1 MSELSSE
8 VDAGTVNPHYLDHL
22 VHTAEQQEL
31 QASEDII
38 AGNGMKLL
46 AKGARVSAALR
57 DRLLE
62 HKLTKPL
69 EECVVAVGGIGAAE
83 LGPVALELLERH
95 ELLRVLCASPGD
107 GRAQPIEQSLP
118 RLALTPAVLSM
129 FNIYAQH
136 QPGRLHH
143 AVGVAM
149 LAMAL
154 GRRLLLGD
162 IDRHRMLATAGLV
175 HDIGELYIEPSLF
188 KRETTLDASQWK
200 HIATHPVV
208 GHRVLLRMPGGGKQ
222 IAEAVL
228 NHHERLDGFG
238 YPRSIRDEQF
248 PLEGQLLAAAEWL
261 MGLVES
267 DANPLAHAS
276 VASKLIPG
284 EFSPALLEIISATA
298 RASHELE
305 EHAEQAPALLDAALP
320 ELQRVLDAMQRYHDA
335 RDWLTERIAAAPP
348 ELRVVLLLGQ
358 QRLQRIRASFSSSGL
373 DVHAPE
379 QMLAQLR
386 ELPDPH
392 IQLEL
397 AVLVREF
404 GWRLRELQ
412 RESLL
417 RAGLLGPADLAVM
430 HELIDR
436 LNGTA
441 TVGAAAQAAA

>member
-1 MSELSSE
+1 
-8 VDAGTVNPHYLDHL
+8 
-22 VHTAEQQEL
+22 
-31 QASEDII
+31 
-38 AGNGMKLL
+38 
-46 AKGARVSAALR
+46 
-57 DRLLE
+57 
-62 HKLTKPL
+62 
-69 EECVVAVGGIGAAE
+69 
-83 LGPVALELLERH
+83 
-95 ELLRVLCASPGD
+95 
-107 GRAQPIEQSLP
+107 
-118 RLALTPAVLSM
+118 
-129 FNIYAQH
+129 
-136 QPGRLHH
+136 
-143 AVGVAM
+143 
-149 LAMAL
+149 
-154 GRRLLLGD
+154 
-162 IDRHRMLATAGLV
+162 
-175 HDIGELYIEPSLF
+175 
-188 KRETTLDASQWK
+188 
-200 HIATHPVV
+200 
-208 GHRVLLRMPGGGKQ
+208 
-222 IAEAVL
+222 
-228 NHHERLDGFG
+228 
-238 YPRSIRDEQF
+238 
-248 PLEGQLLAAAEWL
+248 

-298 RASHELE
+298 RASREFDA
-305 EHAEQAPALLDAALP
+305 HADQAPALLDAALP

-335 RDWLTERIAAAPP
+335 REWLAQHIAAAPP
-348 ELRVVLLLGQ
+348 ELSAVLLLGQ

-417 RAGLLGPADLAVM
+417 RAGLLGPVDLAVM

-441 TVGAAAQAAA
+441 AATKAPALRSAA